1 VRRRAA
7 ALVVPA
13 SVLAA
18 VLTLPASL
26 AGADSFDPVTVSL
39 TSTAV
44 ARLHAKYRV
53 KAAIT
58 ADPGVLDIAEQPVR
72 IGVKLASECGADYE
86 HTTGPA
92 VLNQPLKPQPS
103 VGRAY
108 SGTLTGWGR
117 PAAYGDQ
124 ALCMFIEDRIG
135 RVYASDQSDQV
146 NVSRPC
152 TAAASRYDRAARSLG
167 RAQRRLRRTRS
178 EAARRRLR
186 RTVARRRRT
195 LAGDRR
201 HGVAACGRGVAL

>member
-1 VRRRAA
+1 VRLRAALAATAA
-7 ALVVPA
+7 AL
-13 SVLAA
+13 
-18 VLTLPASL
+18 
-26 AGADSFDPVTVSL
+26 AGAPAMPPPPAAADSLTPITVSL
-39 TSTAV
+39 TSTPV
-44 ARLHAKYRV
+44 ARLHAKYKV
-53 KAAIT
+53 KAAIA
-58 ADPGVLDIAEQPVR
+58 ADPGVLDVAEQPVR

-178 EAARRRLR
+178 EAARRGLR

>member
-1 VRRRAA
+1 MAI
-7 ALVVPA
+7 
-13 SVLAA
+13 LAA
-18 VLTLPASL
+18 VLTAVLTLSASL
-26 AGADSFDPVTVSL
+26 AGADSLNPVTVSL
-39 TSTAV
+39 TSTPV

-53 KAAIT
+53 TAAIT
-58 ADPGVLDIAEQPVR
+58 ADPGVLDIAQQPVR
-72 IGVKLASECGADYE
+72 IGVKLAGECGGDYE

-92 VLNQPLKPQPS
+92 VLNQPLKPQPN

-117 PAAYGDQ
+117 PAAYGEQ

-152 TAAASRYDRAARSLG
+152 TAAATRYDKAARSLE
-167 RAQRRLRRTRS
+167 RAQRRLRRARRNS
-178 EAARRRLR
+178 ARRRLE

-201 HGVAACGRGVAL
+201 RGVAACGRGVVL